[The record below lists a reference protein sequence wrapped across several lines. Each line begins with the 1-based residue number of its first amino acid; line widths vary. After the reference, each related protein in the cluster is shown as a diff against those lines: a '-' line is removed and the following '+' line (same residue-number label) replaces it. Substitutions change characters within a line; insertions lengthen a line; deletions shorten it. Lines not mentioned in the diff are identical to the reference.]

1 MRGDILLASLFGDS
15 IMKIMKKI
23 IIIIYVVATAATGI
37 CALTLHDIVN
47 VGAESLLPIAVLAYE
62 LVLGLLLGFRVLFLH
77 RNKLKTRTL
86 LDSDFKFSKDKS
98 GNGSFDLVDRDIKKV
113 RISDRNSQILSS
125 VLLIGGA
132 LTIPFIFLFP
142 LDVKLIASVILIS
155 VAIASIYL
163 IGVISNAIEMK
174 RAVAELKE
182 KEAREQ
188 KELEEQKKREEMGY
202 FK

>member
-1 MRGDILLASLFGDS
+1 
-15 IMKIMKKI
+15 MKKI
-23 IIIIYVVATAATGI
+23 IIIIYIVVIVGVGI
-37 CALTLHDIVN
+37 CALAFPEIVN
-47 VGAESLLPIAVLAYE
+47 VSGESLMPLAIFVYE

-77 RNKLKTRTL
+77 GNKLKTRTF
-86 LDSDFKFSKDKS
+86 LDSDFKYSKGKDGK
-98 GNGSFDLVDRDIKKV
+98 GSVDMIDRDVKKV
-113 RISDRNSQILSS
+113 RISDKNSRILSC

-132 LTIPFIFLFP
+132 LTIPFIFLFSYEIK
-142 LDVKLIASVILIS
+142 LTIALILIAL
-155 VAIASIYL
+155 AIAAIYL